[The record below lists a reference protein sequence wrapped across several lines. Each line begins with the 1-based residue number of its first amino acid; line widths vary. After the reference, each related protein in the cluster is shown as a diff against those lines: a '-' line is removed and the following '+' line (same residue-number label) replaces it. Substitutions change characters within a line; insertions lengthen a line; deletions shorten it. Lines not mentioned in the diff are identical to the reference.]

1 MPLNTIIAVL
11 SLFCLASAFIT
22 YGLGVA
28 AYVKNSRSELNRLF
42 LLAMVSASYWAFG
55 EFMIWQAGTPEGV
68 WFWLKVSSFWP
79 FVIAFTLH
87 FVLILTSQKIY
98 EKNRFW
104 YIAVIYIPS
113 AIISFILLF
122 TDWIFTVRYL
132 PGTGYAYLPV
142 RDSLAYQ
149 AESAFILVIMLF
161 ATALI
166 YGFCKRATTRKVK
179 NQGIL
184 ICLAIVTVIVFG
196 FLSGILLPMSGIYLP
211 NLVFI
216 GIVLFSMFITV
227 AIQKH
232 ELFVLSPRTAVP
244 DILRT
249 MPDAM
254 ILTDMNGTII
264 STNNAS
270 DTIFNRFGK
279 KLIAKNISTCI
290 PEPAFALLRSSIL
303 EKGRITDLE
312 TIPAGSETRTISIAG
327 SLVQDPYGEPAG
339 MVLVVRDI
347 TDRKSAEKALR
358 IAGEKI
364 SLLTQL
370 TRHDINNLVSAL
382 SGYLL
387 LLKENPTDPAN
398 EAYIASS
405 MDIAKRIH
413 EQIQFTREY
422 QEVGASQPVWQPLGL
437 MISRAASDLPHN
449 GVSVDTQIAPVEIY
463 TDPLA
468 VKVLYNLL
476 ENALRHGGHITR
488 IRISTE
494 EPGDTTLRVIVE
506 DNGIGIPEEEKEVIF
521 RYGYGKN
528 TGLGLAISRDILSLT
543 GITIAE
549 CGTAGKGARF
559 EMVVPPSAWR
569 LLSAG

>member
-1 MPLNTIIAVL
+1 MNTIIAVL

-22 YGLGVA
+22 YGLGIA
-28 AYVKNSRSELNRLF
+28 AYVKNPRSELNRLF

-68 WFWLKVSSFWP
+68 GFWLKVSSFWP
-79 FVIAFTLH
+79 FVVAFTLH
-87 FVLILTSQKIY
+87 FVFTLTNPQVFG
-98 EKNRFW
+98 KNRFL
-104 YIAVIYIPS
+104 YLAGIYLPAAV
-113 AIISFILLF
+113 ISFILLL
-122 TDWIFTVRYL
+122 TNWIFTISYL
-132 PGTGYAYLPV
+132 PGTGYVYLPV

-149 AESAFILVIMLF
+149 AESAYILLMMLF

-166 YGFCKRATTRKVK
+166 FWFCKQATTRNVK

-184 ICLAIVTVIVFG
+184 ICSAIVTVIVFG
-196 FLSGILLPMSGIYLP
+196 FLSGILFPAFGIYLP

-216 GIVLFSMFITV
+216 GIVLFSLFITV
-227 AIQKH
+227 AIKKH
-232 ELFVLSPRTAVP
+232 ELFILSPRTAVP

-254 ILTDMNGTII
+254 VLTDMNGTII

-270 DTIFNRFGK
+270 DTIFDRFGMT
-279 KLIAKNISTCI
+279 LPGKNIGTCI

-339 MVLVVRDI
+339 MVLIVRDI

-398 EAYIASS
+398 GVYVASS

-413 EQIQFTREY
+413 EQVQFTREY
-422 QEVGASQPVWQPLGL
+422 QEIGASQPVWRPLGL
-437 MISRAASDLPHN
+437 MISRAMRDLPHER
-449 GVSVDTQIAPVEIY
+449 VTVDTQIAPVEVY
-463 TDPLA
+463 TDPLS

-488 IRISTE
+488 IRITTE
-494 EPGDTTLRVIVE
+494 EPGNATLRVIVE

-569 LLSAG
+569 PHHP